1 MRPLARRRSCKRVR
15 SHPVWGA
22 HAPSRAGDGALA
34 IANFPRSEGSPA
46 RAPNYA
52 REARALPNQRC
63 LAIIAIVL
71 FLVISMQ
78 AQEPTPTATPQTAGE
93 PVATTFE
100 VIVTGSN
107 IPTAEE
113 VGPQPVDTYRRDDIF
128 RLGVRSATD
137 FVQKLP
143 MVNGTSN
150 NENLTTIGDGRTE
163 ADLRGL

>member
-1 MRPLARRRSCKRVR
+1 MRPLARRRSCKRSR

-34 IANFPRSEGSPA
+34 IANFPRSGGSSA

-52 REARALPNQRC
+52 REARALPNQPC
-63 LAIIAIVL
+63 LAIIAVVL
-71 FLVISMQ
+71 FSVIGMQ
-78 AQEPTPTATPQTAGE
+78 AQESTPTPTPQPSGE

-113 VGPQPVDTYRRDDIF
+113 
-128 RLGVRSATD
+128 
-137 FVQKLP
+137 
-143 MVNGTSN
+143 
-150 NENLTTIGDGRTE
+150 
-163 ADLRGL
+163 

>member
-1 MRPLARRRSCKRVR
+1 MRPPARPRSCKRSR
-15 SHPVWGA
+15 SHPLWGA

-34 IANFPRSEGSPA
+34 IANFPRSEDSPA

-63 LAIIAIVL
+63 LAIIALVL

-78 AQEPTPTATPQTAGE
+78 AQEPTPKPTPTPQTAGE

-107 IPTAEE
+107 IPTA
-113 VGPQPVDTYRRDDIF
+113 
-128 RLGVRSATD
+128 
-137 FVQKLP
+137 
-143 MVNGTSN
+143 
-150 NENLTTIGDGRTE
+150 
-163 ADLRGL
+163 